1 MIFGFNTDAACNDTV
16 YHVQSEL
23 RVRERLLQTQV
34 FVSGSCVGKIQT
46 PWERNWD
53 ETGAQERLREQHGRT
68 VAAAR
73 MGDIEALLG
82 GAAQQE
88 DIPALQVDWTNAAN
102 PYFEGI
108 VQLRVIVSLDGQGV
122 EGAELSAALAAS
134 GGEPSCAQGITDA
147 RGAAKL
153 EIPASEEALAD
164 CAVVLQASFGSAVS
178 TRRYRLRRNAQ
189 A

>member
-1 MIFGFNTDAACNDTV
+1 MIFGFNTDAACDDTI

-164 CAVVLQASFGSAVS
+164 CAVVLQASFGSAVT

>member
-1 MIFGFNTDAACNDTV
+1 MIFGFNTDVACDETI

-34 FVSGSCVGKIQT
+34 FVSGHCVGKIQT
-46 PWERNWD
+46 PWERSWD

-73 MGDIEALLG
+73 MGEAEALLG
-82 GAAQQE
+82 SSAQAE
-88 DIPALQVDWTNAAN
+88 DTPALQVDWTNAAN

-108 VQLRVIVSLDGQGV
+108 VQLRVIVSLEGRGV

-153 EIPASEEALAD
+153 EIPASEDALAD
-164 CAVVLQASFGSAVS
+164 CAVVLQASFGAAVT
-178 TRRYRLRRNAQ
+178 TRRYRLRRNVQ

>member
-1 MIFGFNTDAACNDTV
+1 MIFGFNTDVTWEHTI

-34 FVSGSCVGKIQT
+34 FVSGRCVGKIHT

-73 MGDIEALLG
+73 MGDVETLLG
-82 GAAQQE
+82 GTEQTEEA
-88 DIPALQVDWTNAAN
+88 PALQLDWTNAAN

-108 VQLRVIVSLDGQGV
+108 VQLRVIVSMEGRGV
-122 EGAELSAALAAS
+122 EGAELTVALAAS
-134 GGEPSCAQGITDA
+134 GGEPTCTQGVTDA

-164 CAVVLQASFGSAVS
+164 CAVVLQASFGNIVT
-178 TRRYRLRRNAQ
+178 TRRYRLRRNSQ